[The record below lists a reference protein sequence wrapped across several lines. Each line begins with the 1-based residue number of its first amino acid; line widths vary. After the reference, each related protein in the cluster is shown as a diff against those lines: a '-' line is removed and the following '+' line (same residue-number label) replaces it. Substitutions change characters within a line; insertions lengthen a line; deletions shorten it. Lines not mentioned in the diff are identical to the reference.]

1 MTGDALLC
9 LAKLADHLGLSSLL
23 ETAAEALIKL
33 PWEKNMLYL
42 NHLLQVP
49 LYERDTDRRDKLL
62 HHPKRGA
69 YTELQLLELL
79 KAANTPW
86 SNCASAINLE
96 SLQPSELHVLLGSF
110 ADEKWDSDSEA
121 LLRPALKEQLMPE
134 ALRSK
139 LNWTKPVRFTHGIM
153 LPKQGTADDNGN
165 GQFIILQ
172 KCDLNL
178 RITHRHR
185 EGIARVMFYICISS
199 PVKSKLNVC
208 RAVDN
213 SKYDRL
219 KSLLLFC
226 RSGSGR
232 SLPASPLK
240 HQKNP

>member
-1 MTGDALLC
+1 
-9 LAKLADHLGLSSLL
+9 
-23 ETAAEALIKL
+23 
-33 PWEKNMLYL
+33 
-42 NHLLQVP
+42 
-49 LYERDTDRRDKLL
+49 
-62 HHPKRGA
+62 
-69 YTELQLLELL
+69 
-79 KAANTPW
+79 
-86 SNCASAINLE
+86 
-96 SLQPSELHVLLGSF
+96 
-110 ADEKWDSDSEA
+110 
-121 LLRPALKEQLMPE
+121 
-134 ALRSK
+134 
-139 LNWTKPVRFTHGIM
+139 M

-172 KCDLNL
+172 KCDLKL

-232 SLPASPLK
+232 SLPASPLE